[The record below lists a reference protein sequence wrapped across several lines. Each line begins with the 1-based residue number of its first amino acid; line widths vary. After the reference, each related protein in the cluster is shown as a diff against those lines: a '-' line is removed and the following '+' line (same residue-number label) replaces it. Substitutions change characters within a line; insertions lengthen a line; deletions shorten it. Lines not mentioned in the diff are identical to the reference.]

1 MKASIYSALFAI
13 AISLSASV
21 HAIPPVPPTPIKS
34 EPVVIICKHD
44 LALTEEEIQE
54 INNDIEKFVSFNEQL
69 REICFKK

>member
-1 MKASIYSALFAI
+1 MKASINSVLFAM

-21 HAIPPVPPTPIKS
+21 HAIPPVPPTPAHG

-44 LALTEEEIQE
+44 LALTVEEIE
-54 INNDIEKFVSFNEQL
+54 ELNNDVEKFVSFDEEL